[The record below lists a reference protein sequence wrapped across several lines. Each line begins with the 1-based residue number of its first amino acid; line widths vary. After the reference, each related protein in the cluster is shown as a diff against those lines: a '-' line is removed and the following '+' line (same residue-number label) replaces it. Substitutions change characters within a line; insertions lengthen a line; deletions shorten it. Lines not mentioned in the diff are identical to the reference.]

1 MKILNI
7 VKVAFGFLLLSGPLL
22 TKAQSDEKALGRL
35 DYQIKVAYVPV
46 SDKDT
51 SKKYYTQVHS
61 LYFGKQASLNIET
74 LPSAQMKDPK
84 FISLKKDTTELSKKA
99 IAGKEDLMDAY
110 KHAAA
115 VPINSPAV
123 LNTSY
128 RVYNSAEFI
137 SVRQS
142 VYNLAA
148 VVNDTLP
155 AIQWKLEPEERTI
168 AGFVTNK
175 AVGQFRGRTYT
186 AWYAKKIPVPAG
198 PWKLSGLPGLILE
211 AYDDTKEIVIQL
223 TALNIPAGDDVVVK
237 KPQPEGKVVTQKEFI
252 AAQQKRNDEVAKM
265 LRASS
270 SQTQNTKQFIQ
281 VIKLVNMEFKDAR

>member
-1 MKILNI
+1 MKFLNL
-7 VKVAFGFLLLSGPLL
+7 VKFTLVVLFLSVAVHAG
-22 TKAQSDEKALGRL
+22 AQSDDKALGRL

-51 SKKYYTQVHS
+51 AKKYYIQMHS

-74 LPSAQMKDPK
+74 LPTAQMKDPK

-128 RVYNSAEFI
+128 HVYNSPEFY

-142 VYNLAA
+142 AYNIAV

-155 AIQWKLEPEERTI
+155 SIQWKLEPEEKTI
-168 AGFVTNK
+168 SGFAVNK
-175 AVGQFRGRTYT
+175 AIGQFRGRNYT

-223 TALNIPAGDDVVVK
+223 TALNIPSADEVTIK

-252 AAQQKRNDEVAKM
+252 AAQQKRNDEIGKM